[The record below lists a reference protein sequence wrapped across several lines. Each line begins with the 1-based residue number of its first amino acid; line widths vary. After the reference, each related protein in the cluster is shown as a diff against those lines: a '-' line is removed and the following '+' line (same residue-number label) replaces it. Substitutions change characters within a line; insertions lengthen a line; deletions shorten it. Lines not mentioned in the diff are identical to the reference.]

1 LFDVIDTWHALK
13 IMFRLLACLLI
24 SGSEQ
29 VHYNLP
35 GQFWQ
40 VSQLQ
45 DWTAPLCS
53 SRRADRKTYMVRSVW
68 CLVKLIIIFE
78 RFSTLGMQQNQ
89 PGRFACMCGC
99 PAPVKTAM
107 LYSGPN

>member
-1 LFDVIDTWHALK
+1 MFDVIDTWHALK

-53 SRRADRKTYMVRSVW
+53 SRRANRKTYMVRSVW
-68 CLVKLIIIFE
+68 SLVKLIIIFE
-78 RFSTLGMQQNQ
+78 RFYAPDCSRTGQAGLETSQ
-89 PGRFACMCGC
+89 AAL
-99 PAPVKTAM
+99 PAPVGAQA
-107 LYSGPN
+107 P